1 MSRLPRVE
9 AETDSTSA
17 SQIPIVIALKA
28 LGCQSDKEVLQLI
41 CGNEESFHSDFAVNL
56 EDAAMFIAFLSAL
69 RRDYSL
75 TIFSS
80 PSSCRAK
87 VFTCQQALDYV
98 GARVKVNRKVMGA
111 RRPVFEE
118 AIEALSTIV
127 IAHVPVDN
135 GNFRPKCIYVATMA
149 RRVIMAMR
157 NDKNVD
163 DRDYVGNKR
172 LEL

>member
-1 MSRLPRVE
+1 
-9 AETDSTSA
+9 
-17 SQIPIVIALKA
+17 
-28 LGCQSDKEVLQLI
+28 
-41 CGNEESFHSDFAVNL
+41 
-56 EDAAMFIAFLSAL
+56 
-69 RRDYSL
+69 
-75 TIFSS
+75 
-80 PSSCRAK
+80 
-87 VFTCQQALDYV
+87 
-98 GARVKVNRKVMGA
+98 MGP

-135 GNFRPKCIYVATMA
+135 GNFRPKAIYVATMA
-149 RRVIMAMR
+149 RRVIMAMK